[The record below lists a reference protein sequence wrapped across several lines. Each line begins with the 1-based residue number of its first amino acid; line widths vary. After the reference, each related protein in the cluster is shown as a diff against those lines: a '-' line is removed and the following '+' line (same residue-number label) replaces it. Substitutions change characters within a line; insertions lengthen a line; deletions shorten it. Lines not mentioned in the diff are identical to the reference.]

1 MTPPVCRYNEE
12 PEPRDAERAAGSDDR
27 VDPPRG
33 SLAIAERFLR
43 GAAPGAALGADDGLR
58 ADADDVAGGA
68 SPRSAASRGARIAGL
83 IDPDRTAPN
92 DARAVALA
100 LEAAGF
106 DLILLGTSISRL
118 GNEDAVARALHRA
131 TSLPLILFPGSA
143 DHLTPHADALLFLT
157 LLSGRNPRYLIG
169 EQVRAARRVRDMRL
183 PAIPTAYILVGG
195 GRVSTVERVTET
207 SPIAGRDIAKL
218 VDHALA
224 AEMLGLRAIYLE
236 AGSGAERTVPAES
249 LCAVRAATRVP
260 ILAGGGIRTPDA
272 CAALATAGAD
282 TLVVGTLIE
291 EGADPGRLR
300 ELAAAAH
307 GGDQAPAHVRSSR
320 LV

>member
-12 PEPRDAERAAGSDDR
+12 PERDAEAPREDLAERA
-27 VDPPRG
+27 DPPRG
-33 SLAIAERFLR
+33 SLAVAERFLR
-43 GAAPGAALGADDGLR
+43 GTSGDGTAADDRRESGDDASYR
-58 ADADDVAGGA
+58 A
-68 SPRSAASRGARIAGL
+68 PRPARIAGL
-83 IDPDRTAPN
+83 IDPDRTAP
-92 DARAVALA
+92 DEARAVALA

-106 DLILLGTSISRL
+106 DLILLGTSVSRL

-131 TSLPLILFPGSA
+131 TSLPLVLFPGGA
-143 DHLTPHADALLFLT
+143 DQLTPHADALLFLT

-169 EQVRAARRVRDMRL
+169 EQVRAARRVRDLRL
-183 PAIPTAYILVGG
+183 PAIPTAYILVSG
-195 GRVSTVERVTET
+195 GRVSTVERVTGT
-207 SPIAGRDIAKL
+207 SPIAGHDVASL

-236 AGSGAERTVPAES
+236 AGSGAERTVPPEALRE
-249 LCAVRAATRVP
+249 VRAATRVP

-272 CAALATAGAD
+272 CAALAAAGAD

-291 EGADPGRLR
+291 EGADPARLR

-307 GGDQAPAHVRSSR
+307 GPTAREAHVGSAR
-320 LV
+320 LL

>member
-1 MTPPVCRYNEE
+1 MTPPVCRYNQD
-12 PEPRDAERAAGSDDR
+12 PDSSDAERAKGLDDR

-43 GAAPGAALGADDGLR
+43 GAAPAAAVGADGGIR
-58 ADADDVAGGA
+58 ADDVAGGA
-68 SPRSAASRGARIAGL
+68 SPPGAASRGARIAGL

-92 DARAVALA
+92 DALAVART
-100 LEAAGF
+100 LETAGF

-118 GNEDAVARALHRA
+118 GNEDAVARAVHRA
-131 TSLPLILFPGSA
+131 TSLPLVLFPGSA

-207 SPIAGRDIAKL
+207 SPIAGRDVAKL

-236 AGSGAERTVPAES
+236 AGSGAERTVPVES
-249 LCAVRAATRVP
+249 LREVRAATRVP

-272 CAALATAGAD
+272 CAALAAAGAD

-307 GGDQAPAHVRSSR
+307 GSFAGETHAHSAR
-320 LV
+320 LL